1 MRRHRAQHVLSLPAQ
16 QRGRTGN
23 NAKRDPGVFILE
35 KPENAERRTSN
46 AQYRMKKESEF
57 MHWAKTRPKVKY
69 DLALSGILNLPLA
82 ELDAKL
88 SDLELHGDNAYG
100 YRPLVEAL
108 AHHRNVAPENVVTV
122 SGGTSMANHLAL
134 AALLERGDELLVE
147 QPTYD
152 PLLAIAEYLG
162 AKIKRFPRR
171 FEDGFKIDIGELE
184 KQINPRT
191 RLIAL
196 TNLHNPSSAL
206 VEEAT
211 LRKIGELARGV
222 GARVLVDEVYLEAM
236 FENSP
241 RSAVSLG
248 PEFVATS
255 SLTKGYGLSG
265 LRCGWILAEPDLAE
279 KIRRLDDI
287 FAASAPNVM
296 ERLSVRAINQLPKIA
311 ARAKSMLEAN
321 RATLNQWYQARD
333 GVEVVPT
340 NFGTTSFPRLPNV
353 DVEKL
358 CKWLLEKSETAVVPG
373 RFFESPQYIRIGM
386 CCDPELFSTGIER

>member
-1 MRRHRAQHVLSLPAQ
+1 
-16 QRGRTGN
+16 
-23 NAKRDPGVFILE
+23 
-35 KPENAERRTSN
+35 
-46 AQYRMKKESEF
+46 MKAKESEF

-69 DLALSGILNLPLA
+69 DLALSGILNLPFA

-100 YRPLVEAL
+100 YSPLVDAL
-108 AHHRNVAPENVVTV
+108 ASHCHVLPENVITV
-122 SGGTSMANHLAL
+122 SGGTSMANHLAM
-134 AALLERGDELLVE
+134 AALLEHGDEVLIE

-162 AKIKRFPRR
+162 AEIKRFPRR
-171 FEDGFKIDIGELE
+171 FEDGFKIDIVELE
-184 KQINPRT
+184 KQVTPRT
-191 RLIAL
+191 RLIVL

-222 GARVLVDEVYLEAM
+222 GARVMVDEVYLEAM

-248 PEFVATS
+248 PGFVATS

-265 LRCGWILAEPDLAE
+265 LRCGWILAEPEIAN
-279 KIRRLDDI
+279 KIRRLDNI

-296 ERLSVRAINQLPKIA
+296 ERLSVSALIQLPKIA
-311 ARAKSMLEAN
+311 ARAKSMLETN
-321 RATLNQWYQARD
+321 RQMLNNFLETRD
-333 GVEVVPT
+333 DVDVVLT
-340 NFGTTSFPRLPNV
+340 KFGTTSFPRLRNV
-353 DVEKL
+353 DVDQL
-358 CKWLLEKSETAVVPG
+358 CPLLIKKYETAVVPG
-373 RFFESPQYIRIGM
+373 RFFESPNHIRIGM
-386 CCDPELFSTGIER
+386 CCEPERFEEGIARLGKALVILRK